1 MFYCIMNI
9 TVAMTIAWALCVS
22 SPEELVRNMNPV
34 CCWKTVFQYSDSGYT
49 RFRDNFT
56 SFIIMCLRKLPSHTT
71 ETGENGSLPQEKP
84 EAQQH
89 LMPAAMEDKLI
100 MRFRNEVGAT
110 NLEINKY
117 LNIEEYGK
125 H

>member
-22 SPEELVRNMNPV
+22 SPDELVRNMNPV

-56 SFIIMCLRKLPSHTT
+56 SFIIMCLRKLPSHTMDFFIMPIVT
-71 ETGENGSLPQEKP
+71 QDLP
-84 EAQQH
+84 EAQ
-89 LMPAAMEDKLI
+89 KK
-100 MRFRNEVGAT
+100 F
-110 NLEINKY
+110 
-117 LNIEEYGK
+117 
-125 H
+125 